1 MNISDLE
8 ASLPNGFHDADLQS
22 ISINYAR
29 REATFSIRVWV
40 GSEEPSPSD
49 AGRTPIMRESVLIV
63 RELEVLLILPPKTLS
78 VTEGRVLDV
87 GGYLGV
93 PSQDVHLPPLPPDA
107 FVYSFY
113 VSNWDNFIVFAAHD
127 ADLRWVGAG
136 GDGT

>member
-1 MNISDLE
+1 MKIDELE
-8 ASLPNGFHDADLQS
+8 ASLPNGFHDSDLLS
-22 ISINYAR
+22 ISIDYAR
-29 REATFSIRVWV
+29 REAKFSIRLWV

-49 AGRTPIMRESVLIV
+49 AGRMPIMRESELIV
-63 RELEVLLILPPKTLS
+63 RELEILLILPPKTLS

-87 GGYLGV
+87 SGCLGV
-93 PSQDVHLPPLPPDA
+93 PSQDIQLPSLPASA

-136 GDGT
+136 HDGL